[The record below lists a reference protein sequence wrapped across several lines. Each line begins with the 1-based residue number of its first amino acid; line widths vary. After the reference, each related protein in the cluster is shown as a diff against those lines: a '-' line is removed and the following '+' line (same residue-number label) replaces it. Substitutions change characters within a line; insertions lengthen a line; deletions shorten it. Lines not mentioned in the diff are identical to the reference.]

1 MPPKCYLSVHPFW
14 RGQISGPHPGLCAMS
29 EDLSPRTL
37 KEVTGPEINI
47 THVKLGYSFWGL
59 KYNPVG
65 QHTQLKTVSV
75 VLGAGPEELLTWCMT
90 ESHVCSSRVLR
101 QGGTGRQACFVL
113 PRSLQQPLQRTTYGR
128 CL

>member
-1 MPPKCYLSVHPFW
+1 
-14 RGQISGPHPGLCAMS
+14 MS
-29 EDLSPRTL
+29 EDLSPKML

-47 THVKLGYSFWGL
+47 THVKLECSFWGL

-65 QHTQLKTVSV
+65 QHTSQLKTVSV

-90 ESHVCSSRVLR
+90 ESHVCSSRALR
-101 QGGTGRQACFVL
+101 WGGTGKQACSVL